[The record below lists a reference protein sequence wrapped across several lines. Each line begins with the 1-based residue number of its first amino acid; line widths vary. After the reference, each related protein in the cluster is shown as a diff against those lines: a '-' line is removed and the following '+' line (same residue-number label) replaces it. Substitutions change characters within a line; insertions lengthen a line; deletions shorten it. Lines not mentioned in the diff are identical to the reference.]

1 MKLIALIE
9 NKSNSDLIGEHG
21 LAIHIEYNGKHY
33 LLDTGASDYFTDNA
47 LKLGVDLSR
56 VDAAIL
62 SHSHY
67 DHSGGYNGFFYINKR
82 ANVYVRKEAKELCYG
97 KIGPFK
103 RYIGIPKDILNK
115 YADRFIYVHED
126 YKINEGVWLISH
138 KTDNLEA
145 RGKKAHMYRMTNN
158 GLKPD
163 DFHHEQSLVFDT
175 DDGLV
180 ILNSCSHGGIDN
192 IVEEVKA
199 TFEGKKVLAV
209 MGGFHLMGFTGTS
222 SMSIKS
228 EEVEALGKRLV
239 DLGVEHIYTCHCTGD
254 PAYKILKKTLGDRV
268 EYFSTGT
275 VVEL

>member
-1 MKLIALIE
+1 M
-9 NKSNSDLIGEHG
+9 
-21 LAIHIEYNGKHY
+21 
-33 LLDTGASDYFTDNA
+33 
-47 LKLGVDLSR
+47 
-56 VDAAIL
+56 
-62 SHSHY
+62 
-67 DHSGGYNGFFYINKR
+67 
-82 ANVYVRKEAKELCYG
+82 YVRKEAKELCYG
-97 KIGPFK
+97 KMGPFK

-138 KTDNLEA
+138 KTDNLEG
-145 RGKKAHMYRMTNN
+145 RGKKAHMYRMTKN

-192 IVEEVKA
+192 IVKEVKA
-199 TFEGKKVLAV
+199 TFQGRKVLAV
-209 MGGFHLMGFTGTS
+209 IGGFHLMGFMGTS
-222 SMSIKS
+222 SMSIKA
-228 EEVEALGKRLV
+228 EEVKALGNRLV

-254 PAYKILKKTLGDRV
+254 PAYKILKKTLGDTV

-275 VVEL
+275 FVEL